1 MRAVPAGSD
10 HTRGSAR
17 AAARAVAVSLAAA
30 TLLSAAGC
38 AAVPRPAPHV
48 ASREVLGTAITVTV
62 WGDDPAILPG
72 ATEAAFAEMAKV
84 EANLDPY
91 DATSAVSA
99 INASPYA
106 WHPAP
111 RNAIEI
117 IDRVSRLGV
126 GRWFSP
132 ALLGVTR
139 LYDFGGRGSV
149 PATASLAAATTAATW
164 ATRDLITE
172 GGAQGSWR
180 MLLGSVPATPP
191 PGSATPTGTVSRLAT
206 AALDFGGAAKGL
218 AIDRAMS
225 RMRETPGVRALMIT
239 AGSSTQVWGAKPDG
253 TPWRI
258 GVEDPRETGRTIAII
273 GSSGPGPM
281 NVSTSGDYQL
291 FFERDGVRY
300 HHILDP
306 ATGRPARGLRSLT
319 VYGSLTG
326 LDADILS
333 TALFVMG
340 PSGLREAAQTH
351 RIGIYAVDDRGRV
364 IAFSAPNGSNVT
376 FERVAAPA
384 R

>member
-10 HTRGSAR
+10 HTRCSAR
-17 AAARAVAVSLAAA
+17 AAAQAAA
-30 TLLSAAGC
+30 AMVVAAALLAGTGC
-38 AAVPRPAPHV
+38 AALPKPAPYV
-48 ASREVLGTAITVTV
+48 ASREVLGTAIAVTV
-62 WGDDPAILPG
+62 WGDDPAALPD
-72 ATEAAFAEMAKV
+72 AVDAAFTEMAKV
-84 EANLDPY
+84 EADLDPY

-99 INASPYA
+99 INASPYE
-106 WHPAP
+106 WNPAP
-111 RNAIEI
+111 RNAIGVVDAI
-117 IDRVSRLGV
+117 GRLGV

-149 PATASLAAATTAATW
+149 PATAPLAAAVAAAASAQQDMVTEGGPQGPWRILLGSATATLPAGSTAAT
-164 ATRDLITE
+164 A
-172 GGAQGSWR
+172 
-180 MLLGSVPATPP
+180 PA
-191 PGSATPTGTVSRLAT
+191 SRPAT

-218 AIDRAMS
+218 ALDRAMS
-225 RMRETPGVRALMIT
+225 RLRETPSVRAAMIT

-258 GVEDPRETGRTIAII
+258 GIEDPRATGRTVAIV
-273 GSSGPGPM
+273 GSPGPGPM
-281 NVSTSGDYQL
+281 DISTSGDYQL
-291 FFERDGVRY
+291 FFDRNGVRY

-319 VYGSLTG
+319 VYGAFSG

-340 PSGLREAAQTH
+340 PSGLREAAQ
-351 RIGIYAVDDRGRV
+351 RYGVGIYAVDDRGRV
-364 IAFSAPNGSNVT
+364 IAYSAPKGANVT
-376 FERVAAPA
+376 FERVAAPT